1 VRAWLDHTVEEAK
14 RTGYV
19 ETLLGRRRYLPEI
32 RSENRGVAQFAER
45 MATNT
50 PLQGTAADMIKK
62 AMLEID
68 RELGASKRRWR
79 SLMVLQIHDELLFD
93 APAAEADRVAAMV
106 REAMEGVVKLE
117 VPVVV
122 DVGRGKNW
130 AEAH

>member
-1 VRAWLDHTVEEAK
+1 
-14 RTGYV
+14 
-19 ETLLGRRRYLPEI
+19 
-32 RSENRGVAQFAER
+32 

-62 AMLEID
+62 AMLAID
-68 RELGASKRRWR
+68 RELGSRGRRWR

-93 APAAEADRVAAMV
+93 VPAAEADRLTALV
-106 REAMEGVVKLE
+106 RGKMEGVVRLE

-122 DVGRGKNW
+122 DVGRGPNW